1 MMRPIS
7 QKTQEPSKLYS
18 DEELSMQRKS
28 AITARPPCQS
38 CFVGLLMARCWPHTL
53 STKLRIFIN
62 LGVRGVPREQDMMP
76 HQVAGLTCTFYV
88 LEDWFKK
95 SFLAVVRR
103 IPGRKVWIGDNLASH
118 ITTNVTCDRALQ
130 TK

>member
-1 MMRPIS
+1 MFCGSADGKMLAPYVVY
-7 QKTQEPSKLYS
+7 KAKNLY
-18 DEELSMQRKS
+18 KS
-28 AITARPPCQS
+28 WCQGGPKGTRYDATS
-38 CFVGLLMARCWPHTL
+38 SGWF
-53 STKLRIFIN
+53 
-62 LGVRGVPREQDMMP
+62 DMY
-76 HQVAGLTCTFYV
+76 L